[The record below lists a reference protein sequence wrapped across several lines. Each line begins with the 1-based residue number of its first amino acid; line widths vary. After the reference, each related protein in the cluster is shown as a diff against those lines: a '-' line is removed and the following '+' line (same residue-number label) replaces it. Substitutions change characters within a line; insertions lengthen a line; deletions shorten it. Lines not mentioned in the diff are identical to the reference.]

1 MQRHSMGA
9 RTAGDMRM
17 LSSMFARTMIT
28 PASEAK
34 VA

>member
-1 MQRHSMGA
+1 MGA
-9 RTAGDMRM
+9 RTAGGMRM
-17 LSSMFARTMIT
+17 LSSMFARMMII